1 MKAPALGS
9 AAPGY
14 ERSAQTRRE
23 QEICLARAWLDQV
36 LAVCCAA
43 VLLLLFWLAVDV
55 HVLGVARGLSAMML
69 IIDDDDLERGDAKY
83 YNYG

>member
-14 ERSAQTRRE
+14 ERNAQTRRE
-23 QEICLARAWLDQV
+23 QEISLARAWV
-36 LAVCCAA
+36 GPGAC
-43 VLLLLFWLAVDV
+43 LLLCCCCFFGLPSDV